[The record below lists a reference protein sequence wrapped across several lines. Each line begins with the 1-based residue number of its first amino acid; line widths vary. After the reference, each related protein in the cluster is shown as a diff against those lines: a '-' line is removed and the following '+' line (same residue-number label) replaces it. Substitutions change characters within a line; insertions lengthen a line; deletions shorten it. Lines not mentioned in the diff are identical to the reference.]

1 MDAPETVHRGF
12 ATRETK
18 LKGAMYLLGIDIGT
32 SGVKA
37 LLIDAAGRVVAS
49 ASESYPLYTPQPLWA
64 EQDPNDWWNA
74 TCKVIRRVL
83 ADSGVTAS
91 EIRGVGLSGQ
101 MHGSVFLDENGES
114 IRPALLWCDQRTATE
129 CAWITERIGEQRVLE
144 TTLNPVLTGFQAG
157 KIIWLRKHEPEN
169 YARVKQVLLP
179 KDFIRYRLT
188 GASATEVSD
197 ASGTA
202 LFDVPRRDWA
212 YEMLDALEL
221 PRAWFPKVYESPEI
235 TGRVTAQ
242 AAQATGLAE
251 GTPVVGGAG
260 DQAAGAVGVGVV
272 QTGRASVSIGTSGVV
287 FAHLDTPQVDAQYRT
302 HTFCHAVPGAW
313 HVMGVMLMAGGA
325 LQWYRETFAPTTDF
339 DALVSEAETV
349 PAGAENLLFAPYLSG
364 ERTPYPDPQARG
376 AFVGLTIAH
385 TRAHCTRAVLEGVA
399 FGLRDSLEILKAMDV
414 PLHELRL
421 TGGGAKSPMWRRI
434 LASVFGQP
442 VHTLQAEEGPAY
454 GVALLAGVGTGVWQS
469 VPEACAA
476 TVQLAAQTEPVP
488 EQVATY
494 DAIYA
499 RYRRLYPALKEFWS

>member
-1 MDAPETVHRGF
+1 MDAPEIVHGGF
-12 ATRETK
+12 VDRETN
-18 LKGAMYLLGIDIGT
+18 LIDAMYLLGIDVGT

-37 LLIDAAGRVVAS
+37 LLMDRAGKVVAS
-49 ASESYPLYTPQPLWA
+49 ASESYPLFTPQPLWA
-64 EQDPNDWWNA
+64 EQEPDDWWNA
-74 TCKVIRRVL
+74 TCKVVRRVL
-83 ADSGVTAS
+83 ENSGVAAS
-91 EIRGVGLSGQ
+91 EIQGVGLSGQ

-114 IRPALLWCDQRTATE
+114 IRPALLWCDQRTAAE
-129 CAWITERIGEQRVLE
+129 CAWITERIGERRVLE

-157 KIIWLRKHEPEN
+157 KIIWLRQHEPEN

-188 GASATEVSD
+188 GESATEVSD

-221 PRAWFPKVYESPEI
+221 PRAWFPEVYESPEI
-235 TGRVTAQ
+235 TGRITAQ
-242 AAQATGLAE
+242 AAQATGLSE

-272 QTGRASVSIGTSGVV
+272 QSGRASVSVGTSGVV
-287 FAHLDTPQVDAQYRT
+287 FAHLDAPQVDAQYRT

-339 DALVSEAETV
+339 ETLVDEAEGV
-349 PAGAENLLFAPYLSG
+349 AAGAENLLFAPYLSG

-399 FGLRDSLEILKAMDV
+399 FGLRDSLEILKAMGV
-414 PLHELRL
+414 PLQELRL
-421 TGGGAKSPMWRRI
+421 TGGGAKSAVWRRI

-442 VHTLQAEEGPAY
+442 AQSLHAEEGPAY

-476 TVQLAAQTEPVP
+476 TVQVAAYTEPVP
-488 EQVATY
+488 EHVAAY
-494 DAIYA
+494 EAIYA
-499 RYRRLYPALKEFWS
+499 RYQRLYPALREFWS

>member
-1 MDAPETVHRGF
+1 
-12 ATRETK
+12 
-18 LKGAMYLLGIDIGT
+18 MYLLGIDIGT

-37 LLIDAAGRVVAS
+37 LLIDTAGRVVAS

-64 EQDPNDWWNA
+64 EQDPDDWWNA

-83 ADSGVTAS
+83 ADSGVAAF

-114 IRPALLWCDQRTATE
+114 IRPALLWCDQRTAAE
-129 CAWITERIGEQRVLE
+129 CAWITERVGERKVLE

-157 KIIWLRKHEPEN
+157 KIIWLRRHEPEN

-212 YEMLDALEL
+212 YEMLNALEL

-235 TGRVTAQ
+235 TGRITAQ

-272 QTGRASVSIGTSGVV
+272 QAGRASVSIGTSGVV
-287 FAHLDTPQVDAQYRT
+287 FAHLDAPQVDAQYRT

-325 LQWYRETFAPTTDF
+325 LQWYRDTFMPQESF
-339 DALVSEAETV
+339 DTALAEAEAV
-349 PAGAENLLFAPYLSG
+349 SPSSEGLLFLPYLSG
-364 ERTPYPDPQARG
+364 ERTPHADPKARG
-376 AFVGLTIAH
+376 AFVGATLAH
-385 TRAHCTRAVLEGVA
+385 GRGHFTRAVLEGVA
-399 FGLRDSLEILKAMDV
+399 YGLRDSLEILREMGLS
-414 PLHELRL
+414 LHQLRL
-421 TGGGAKSPMWRRI
+421 TGGGAKSPLWRQI
-434 LASVFGQP
+434 LADVFGQP
-442 VHTLQAEEGPAY
+442 VHTLQAEEGPAF
-454 GVALLAGVGTGVWQS
+454 GVALLAGVGTGVWNS
-469 VPEACAA
+469 VPEACAQ
-476 TVQLAAQTEPVP
+476 TVRLADSTEPNP
-488 EQVATY
+488 AHQPLYEAG
-494 DAIYA
+494 YA
-499 RYRRLYPALKEFWS
+499 QYRQLYPALKPFF